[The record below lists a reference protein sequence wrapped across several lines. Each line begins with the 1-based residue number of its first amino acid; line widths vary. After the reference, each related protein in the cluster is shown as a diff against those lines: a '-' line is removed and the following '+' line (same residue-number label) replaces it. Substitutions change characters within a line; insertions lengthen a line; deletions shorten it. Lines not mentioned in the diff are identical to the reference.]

1 VSASCRARD
10 GQRAAAREEADSGM
24 RGLPSLRA
32 IAPLVVCALAL
43 ALAPSAF
50 AGQLMAG
57 VGVQDASWH
66 VGASAGQYA
75 SQDCPD
81 QCTAIGEH
89 GADPTTH
96 STTKTSSYGIQSRL
110 EVRAIAV
117 QGAGGQRFALVKND
131 LYIPQ
136 DLLYRR
142 VGQILESRYPET
154 GISAENLTMV
164 ATHDHSSPYYSSPS
178 WGVWTFQDVFDVRFY
193 EYYAEQMARAVA
205 DAAHHMVPV
214 RVGAAVTQFDKPQR
228 HSFGTATADDGTPA
242 GYPQEDT
249 DHDLT
254 VVRFDDI
261 SSPRDPE
268 PLAVLVNYG
277 LHGEGLEGNDLISAD
292 WVAPMQRIVDR
303 GSGAVTIFAQNAV
316 GTTEPERGGTGH
328 PYDGVDP
335 ANGQRFLAQRLEFSH
350 KDYQQADYA
359 GHLLGSA
366 VLSTWRGIGAGKPA
380 DPNRYV
386 PFMSGANVP
395 VEFEDRWYPGP
406 LSHPY
411 PGVSSCRTDSGLGGD
426 PRVPLA
432 GLPDCESP
440 FDFTGFPQP
449 VFTGV
454 STDDFERAGI
464 PVPENYSAPSYTG
477 LEEDVDVHLQA
488 FRIGDMLFTVCSC
501 EQWADQSK
509 NIKTRT
515 DTLSDNEYYG
525 FDWTDLHGDHAY
537 TLDPYDDAHC
547 TRNGDGTY
555 GDYTSSESPYGTGT
569 WTCPYQGGAKI
580 ADRDIQHMRA
590 QVLNPANGW
599 NDQSNLAWAE
609 SERLGT
615 NTAGQDTFTQIKGNY
630 THDDACGPDLQRHCA
645 PDERS
650 PSARLG
656 YALTVTISMANDYN
670 GYIAS
675 YREYQRGDHYRK
687 ALTGWGPHSSDYMAS
702 RLVQIGRDFKD
713 PSHQVI
719 PLPTDQG
726 EERSN
731 AALQAKVQSDLAKSD
746 QQAQTLGTMGTAV
759 SEGYASALRDD
770 GGQAG
775 PAIQPPKSIQ
785 RFDAALFTWVG
796 GDNYTDNPQVRVQH
810 RVNGAWTDFADQSG
824 EVPTFVRFPVDQ
836 QDGSPADVA
845 DYAFGQYTWHWTAD
859 FEAFASAFDTGMGSL
874 ATPAGAYRFV
884 VDGQRR
890 EGGTAVPYR
899 VVSDPFRVEPWK
911 GISVNDLRLGPDRSL
926 SFQVGPRHQVS
937 GSNMNNGDDQVS
949 GVGIG
954 PIDYPDTYS
963 DLTDPRVPRFI
974 DDARQFVR
982 DPAAPGDPTRFQWY
996 CLRCSFR
1003 PWLDAGNASSAAV
1016 TFVAPDGGTQRVTAV
1031 RQGPGPGARWAT
1043 VQPLPAGWSAFV
1055 ARGDLCD
1062 RHGDYNGRASGYVGG
1077 PARPAHPVKGMS
1089 CAA

>member
-1 VSASCRARD
+1 V
-10 GQRAAAREEADSGM
+10 M
-24 RGLPSLRA
+24 RGRLSFR
-32 IAPLVVCALAL
+32 
-43 ALAPSAF
+43 ALAPLAACAAALAFAPSAS

-57 VGVQDASWH
+57 AGVQDASWH

-81 QCTAIGEH
+81 RCTVIGEH
-89 GADPTTH
+89 GVDPTTH
-96 STTKTSSYGIQSRL
+96 STTKSSSYGIQSRL
-110 EVRAIAV
+110 EARAIVV

-142 VGQILESRYPET
+142 VGQILESRHPET
-154 GISAENLTMV
+154 GIGAENLTMV

-193 EYYAEQMARAVA
+193 EYYAQQMARAVA
-205 DAAHHMVPV
+205 EAAHSMVPV

-242 GYPQEDT
+242 GYPHEDT

-261 SSPRDPE
+261 SNRGNPK

-328 PYDGVDP
+328 PYNAIDS
-335 ANGQRFLAQRLEFSH
+335 ASGQRFLRQRLEFSH
-350 KDYQQADYA
+350 KDYQQADYG
-359 GHLLGSA
+359 GHLLGDA
-366 VLSTWRGIGAGKPA
+366 VLSTWRDIGAGTPP
-380 DPNRYV
+380 DPSRYV
-386 PFMSGANVP
+386 PFMAGGSIP
-395 VEFEDRWYPGP
+395 VAFDDRWYPGP

-411 PGVSSCRTDSGLGGD
+411 PGVSSCRTDPALSGD
-426 PRVPLA
+426 PRLPLV

-440 FDFTGFPQP
+440 LDFTGFPQP
-449 VFTGV
+449 AFTGV

-464 PVPENYSAPSYTG
+464 PVPENFSAPSYTG

-515 DTLSDNEYYG
+515 DTASDNEYYG
-525 FDWTDLHGDHAY
+525 FDWTDLHRDHAY
-537 TLDPYDDAHC
+537 TLDPYSEAHC

-555 GDYTSSESPYGTGT
+555 GDYESSEDPYGTGT

-580 ADRDIQHMRA
+580 PDREIQHMRA

-609 SERLGT
+609 SEKLGQ
-615 NTAGQDTFTQIKGNY
+615 NSAGQDTFTEIKGNY
-630 THDDACGPDLQRHCA
+630 THDDACGEDLQRPCA
-645 PDERS
+645 QGEQS

-675 YREYQRGDHYRK
+675 YREYMDRDHYRK

-713 PSHQVI
+713 RSHGVM
-719 PLPTDQG
+719 PLPTDQR
-726 EERSN
+726 EEQAN
-731 AALQAKVQSDLAKSD
+731 AALQAKVSSDLAKSD
-746 QQAQTLGTMGTAV
+746 QQAQGLGLMGTAV
-759 SEGYASALRDD
+759 SKGYASALPDD

-775 PAIQPPKSIQ
+775 PAAQPPNSVQ

-796 GDNYTDNPQVRVQH
+796 GDNYTDNPLVRVQ
-810 RVNGAWTDFADQSG
+810 RRTKDGWTAFADQSG
-824 EVPTFVRFPVDQ
+824 EIPTFVRFPVNQ
-836 QDGSPADVA
+836 RDGSPADVA
-845 DYAFGQYTWHWTAD
+845 DYAFGSYTWRWTAD
-859 FEAFASAFDTGMGSL
+859 FEAFAAAFDTGMGSL
-874 ATPAGAYRFV
+874 ATPAGEYRFV
-884 VDGQRR
+884 VDGRRR
-890 EGGTAVPYR
+890 EGGRAVPYR
-899 VVSDPFRVEPWK
+899 VVSDSFRVEPWK
-911 GISVNDLRLGPDRSL
+911 GISVEDLRLGADRSVG
-926 SFQVGPRHQVS
+926 FRVGPRHQVS
-937 GSNMNNGDDQVS
+937 GSNMNDGGDQLS
-949 GVGIG
+949 GVEVG

-963 DLTDPRVPRFI
+963 NLGDPRVPRFI
-974 DDARQFVR
+974 NHTRQFVR
-982 DPAAPGDPTRFQWY
+982 DPAAPTDPARFEWY
-996 CLRCSFR
+996 CLQCSFR
-1003 PWLDAGNASSAAV
+1003 PWLDAGDASSAVV
-1016 TFVAPDGGTQRVTAV
+1016 TFVSPNGRTQRARAV
-1031 RQGPGPGARWAT
+1031 KQGAGLDARW
-1043 VQPLPAGWSAFV
+1043 VSLQPLPAGWSAFV
-1055 ARGDLCD
+1055 APGDLCD
-1062 RHGDYNGRASGYVGG
+1062 RHGDYNGKASGYVGSA
-1077 PARPAHPVKGMS
+1077 ARPSRPVKGMG
-1089 CAA
+1089 CAG